1 MSETAALLLD
11 SGPGFPAVDG
21 SVHGPACYD
30 ENGALTCDW
39 PERHDERFTGTGVWH
54 PRPERTVG
62 RARSMSRLLDR
73 LLTVLIGVVGVLA
86 IGIGI
91 LVFVA
96 HLHFQVVTSGSM
108 RPTISPGDVAVTQAV
123 PARSLKVGD
132 IIVFYPPGVTAEP
145 VMHRI
150 VSIDNGVIKTRG
162 DANNV
167 DDPWQV
173 TLTGT
178 TAYRLVA
185 VVPFI
190 GWLTEL
196 QRPALIVAGL
206 LVALAILLELRKEV
220 RRRKT
225 KARSEPET

>member
-1 MSETAALLLD
+1 MH
-11 SGPGFPAVDG
+11 GPG
-21 SVHGPACYD
+21 CYD
-30 ENGALTCDW
+30 ADGKLTCAW
-39 PERHDERFTGTGVWH
+39 PERHDGTFAEVS
-54 PRPERTVG
+54 PSPSDRPVVK
-62 RARSMSRLLDR
+62 ARSKRVILDR
-73 LLTVLIGVVGVLA
+73 LLTSLIVAVGVVAVA
-86 IGIGI
+86 VGI

-96 HLHFQVVTSGSM
+96 NLHFQTVTSGSM

-123 PARSLKVGD
+123 PVSSLAVGD
-132 IIVFYPPGVTAEP
+132 VIVFFPPTSSTEP

-150 VSIDNGVIKTRG
+150 VSLMNGVITTRG

-178 TAYRLVA
+178 TAYRMVA
-185 VVPFI
+185 VVPFL

-206 LVALAILLELRKEV
+206 LIGLTVLLELRKEV
-220 RRRKT
+220 RSR
-225 KARSEPET
+225 KARARPKPEP

>member
-1 MSETAALLLD
+1 M
-11 SGPGFPAVDG
+11 PAVDG
-21 SVHGPACYD
+21 GVHGPDCYD
-30 ENGALTCDW
+30 ADGALTCGW
-39 PERHDERFTGTGVWH
+39 PERHDGTFGQVEPSPAERPVSK
-54 PRPERTVG
+54 
-62 RARSMSRLLDR
+62 ARSLGRLADR
-73 LLTVLIGVVGVLA
+73 LLTALIVVVGVIA
-86 IGIGI
+86 IGIGV
-91 LVFVA
+91 LVVVA
-96 HLHFQVVTSGSM
+96 GLHFQVVTSGSM
-108 RPTISPGDVAVTQAV
+108 RPTASPGDLAVTRAV
-123 PARSLKVGD
+123 PVSSLKVGD
-132 IIVFYPPGVTAEP
+132 VIVFYPPGVTAEP

-150 VSIDNGVIKTRG
+150 VSLDKGVIKTRG

>member
-1 MSETAALLLD
+1 MSQAAAFPLHPEPASPGTN
-11 SGPGFPAVDG
+11 SG
-21 SVHGPACYD
+21 VHGPGCYD
-30 ENGALTCDW
+30 ADGKLTCAW
-39 PERHDERFTGTGVWH
+39 PERHDGTFIEVL
-54 PRPERTVG
+54 PSPPDQQVVK
-62 RARSMSRLLDR
+62 ARSKRVILDR
-73 LLTVLIGVVGVLA
+73 LLTSLIVALGVVAV
-86 IGIGI
+86 GIGI

-96 HLHFQVVTSGSM
+96 NLHFQTVTSGSM
-108 RPTISPGDVAVTQAV
+108 RPAVSPGDLAVTQAV
-123 PARSLKVGD
+123 PASSLKVGD
-132 IIVFYPPGVTAEP
+132 VIVFFPPTSSTEP

-150 VSIDNGVIKTRG
+150 VSLGNGVITTRG

-173 TLTGT
+173 TLSGT
-178 TAYRLVA
+178 TAYRMVA

-206 LVALAILLELRKEV
+206 LVGLMILLELRKEV
-220 RRRKT
+220 RGRTT

>member
-1 MSETAALLLD
+1 LI
-11 SGPGFPAVDG
+11 
-21 SVHGPACYD
+21 
-30 ENGALTCDW
+30 
-39 PERHDERFTGTGVWH
+39 
-54 PRPERTVG
+54 G
-62 RARSMSRLLDR
+62 RLIDR
-73 LLTVLIGVVGVLA
+73 LLTSLIVTLAVVAV
-86 IGIGI
+86 GIGI

-96 HLHFQVVTSGSM
+96 NLHFQTVTSGSM
-108 RPTISPGDVAVTQAV
+108 RPTVSPGDMVITQTV
-123 PARSLKVGD
+123 PASSLRVGD
-132 IIVFYPPGVTAEP
+132 VIVFFPPTSSTEP

-150 VSIDNGVIKTRG
+150 VSMDNGVIKTRG

-185 VVPFI
+185 VVPFL

-206 LVALAILLELRKEV
+206 LVGLAILLELRKEV
-220 RRRKT
+220 RGRTT
-225 KARSEPET
+225 KARSQPQA

>member
-1 MSETAALLLD
+1 MH
-11 SGPGFPAVDG
+11 GPG
-21 SVHGPACYD
+21 CYD
-30 ENGALTCDW
+30 ADGKLTCAW
-39 PERHDERFTGTGVWH
+39 PERHDGTFIEVL
-54 PRPERTVG
+54 PSPPDQQVVK
-62 RARSMSRLLDR
+62 ARSKRVILDR
-73 LLTVLIGVVGVLA
+73 LLTSLIVALGVVAV
-86 IGIGI
+86 GIGI

-96 HLHFQVVTSGSM
+96 NLHFQTVTSGSM
-108 RPTISPGDVAVTQAV
+108 RPAVSPGDLAVTQAV
-123 PARSLKVGD
+123 PASSLKVGD
-132 IIVFYPPGVTAEP
+132 VIVFFPPTSSTEP

-150 VSIDNGVIKTRG
+150 VSLGNGVITTRG

-173 TLTGT
+173 TLSGT
-178 TAYRLVA
+178 TAYRMVA

-206 LVALAILLELRKEV
+206 LVGLMILLELRKEV
-220 RRRKT
+220 RGRTT